1 MMVEESTENPL
12 MYNLCMAITHTDI
25 IMVKNLNL
33 LDTETMV
40 HLLSLKKNLAEIKEQ
55 LLDLILNRNLQIV
68 N

>member
-12 MYNLCMAITHTDI
+12 MYNLCMAITPTDI